1 MYHIFIFSGECT
13 TFIITNPRGKNWEST
28 FISMNP
34 SESLF
39 ARITI
44 SHFSWIYTFISVF
57 LVNNTSKLFHT
68 KPDTIF
74 YLLFKFVIYEK
85 LTSFF
90 LLWQIQFEFEIITVL
105 ALWRQYENW
114 TEYYFNILNEAKC
127 LELEFPWWRARERF
141 REK

>member
-1 MYHIFIFSGECT
+1 MYYIYNHQSQRKKLGKHIYF
-13 TFIITNPRGKNWEST
+13 N
-28 FISMNP
+28 
-34 SESLF
+34 ESLRKSICQNNYF
-39 ARITI
+39 AFQLNLHFHLCLSGQQHKQIV
-44 SHFSWIYTFISVF
+44 SHETRYNF
-57 LVNNTSKLFHT
+57 LF
-68 KPDTIF
+68 F
-74 YLLFKFVIYEK
+74 YLIFKFVIYEK

-90 LLWQIQFEFEIITVL
+90 LLWQIQFEFECIMVL